1 MELKNGTAR
10 QWLSTAGDNALVALA
25 GKPDSVYDHFLR
37 FLCMLMN
44 TILFKFVG
52 VPLNGS
58 VPLLFASGLVFV
70 LAYQAIGVAISALL
84 SNLRL
89 SLSIG
94 GGYSVLAFTFS
105 GLTFPFLAMDLPVR
119 IIGYVFPLTHYVDIF
134 IDQAM
139 RGAPPVYTINY
150 LGYMSVFIL
159 LPVVLL
165 PRLKRICTD
174 EKYWGGCSHGFI
186 EIQNK
191 IPGVRRYP
199 ASRIPLYFSRRRG
212 AAGRGRSDP
221 DLFDGLFVRL

>member
-1 MELKNGTAR
+1 VELKNGTAR

-25 GKPDSVYDHFLR
+25 GKLTPYTIIF
-37 FLCMLMN
+37 FALCMLMN

-119 IIGYVFPLTHYVDIF
+119 IIGYVFPLTYYVDIF

-174 EKYWGGCSHGFI
+174 EKYWG
-186 EIQNK
+186 
-191 IPGVRRYP
+191 
-199 ASRIPLYFSRRRG
+199 
-212 AAGRGRSDP
+212 
-221 DLFDGLFVRL
+221 RL